1 MTYYPA
7 TPTASVMT
15 PQARFT
21 LCLCV
26 AVLLTGPFGLVIGPV
41 LSRLLRRRA
50 ERLHPLAAAQAQ
62 QRSAGHF
69 NVGQI
74 WAITACGL
82 MGLIGALV
90 MLPTIFF
97 VLLGIFGSAS

>member
-21 LCLCV
+21 LCFCI

-62 QRSAGHF
+62 QRNAGHF

-74 WAITACGL
+74 WAITACGI
-82 MGLIGALV
+82 MGLIGALI
-90 MLPTIFF
+90 MLPTVFF
-97 VLLGIFGSAS
+97 VLLGMFGSAS

>member
-1 MTYYPA
+1 MTYYV
-7 TPTASVMT
+7 PTSTVSVMT

-21 LCLCV
+21 LCFSV

-41 LSRLLRRRA
+41 LSRLLRKRA
-50 ERLHPLAAAQAQ
+50 ERLHPFAASQAQ
-62 QRSAGHF
+62 QRSGGHF

-82 MGLIGALV
+82 MGLVGALIL
-90 MLPTIFF
+90 LPTVAFLVMGF
-97 VLLGIFGSAS
+97 LS

>member
-7 TPTASVMT
+7 TPTVSVMT

-21 LCLCV
+21 LCFCV
-26 AVLLTGPFGLVIGPV
+26 AVLLTGPFGLLIGPV

-50 ERLHPLAAAQAQ
+50 ERLYPLAAAQAR

-82 MGLIGALV
+82 MGLVGALV
-90 MLPTIFF
+90 MLPTVFF
-97 VLLGIFGSAS
+97 VLLGMFG

>member
-1 MTYYPA
+1 MTSYMPA
-7 TPTASVMT
+7 STVSVMT

-21 LCLCV
+21 LCVCV

-50 ERLHPLAAAQAQ
+50 ERLHPFAAAQAQ
-62 QRSAGHF
+62 QRSGGHF

-82 MGLIGALV
+82 MGLIGAIV
-90 MLPTIFF
+90 MLPTALF
-97 VLLGIFGSAS
+97 VVLGIFG

>member
-1 MTYYPA
+1 MTYYA
-7 TPTASVMT
+7 PTSTVSVMT

-21 LCLCV
+21 LCFCV

-82 MGLIGALV
+82 MGLIGVLV
-90 MLPTIFF
+90 MLPSVAFLIMG
-97 VLLGIFGSAS
+97 LLS

>member
-1 MTYYPA
+1 MTDYPA
-7 TPTASVMT
+7 TLIASVMT

-21 LCLCV
+21 LCFCV

-41 LSRLLRRRA
+41 LSRVLRRRA

-74 WAITACGL
+74 WAITACGA

-97 VLLGIFGSAS
+97 VLLGMFG